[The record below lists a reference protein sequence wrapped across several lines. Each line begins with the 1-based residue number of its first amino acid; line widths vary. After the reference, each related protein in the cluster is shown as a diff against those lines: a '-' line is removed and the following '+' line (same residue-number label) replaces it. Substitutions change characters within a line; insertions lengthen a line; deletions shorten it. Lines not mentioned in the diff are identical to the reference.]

1 VEEMREAVA
10 RSVPMPQGYHVE
22 FGGQFESEQSA
33 SRRLLVLGVAIT
45 VAVFMLLVLAF
56 GRPRDALLVMLNLPL
71 ALIGGVAGVFV
82 GGGVLSVASLIGFIT
97 VFGIATRNGIM
108 LVSHIRHLQEH
119 EGVTDFREAVRRGA
133 MERLVPIMMTALA
146 AGLALIPLALG
157 GEKPGNEI
165 QTPMAIVILF
175 GLLTSM
181 VLNMIIVPALYLR
194 LGRPVTVEN

>member
-1 VEEMREAVA
+1 MTVA
-10 RSVPMPQGYHVE
+10 GPLVASVATV
-22 FGGQFESEQSA
+22 
-33 SRRLLVLGVAIT
+33 VLGAP
-45 VAVFMLLVLAF
+45 APAFELALWH
-56 GRPRDALLVMLNLPL
+56 GLNLPL

-119 EGVTDFREAVRRGA
+119 EGVADFREAVRRGA
-133 MERLVPIMMTALA
+133 MERLVPILMTALA
-146 AGLALIPLALG
+146 AGLALVPLALG

-181 VLNMIIVPALYLR
+181 VLNMVLVPALYLE
-194 LGRPVTVEN
+194 LGRPSHLQPTT